1 MSGSTMDIII
11 LVALVLAALATVLTA
26 QVIRSVIGLAVTSA
40 LVSLVLFRLN
50 APLAAVF
57 ELSVGA
63 GLIPAIFLSVIG
75 ITKRMTPEALMERKK
90 EKLRMYWALPLI
102 VILVGVALTQV
113 HLPALPPPTAPPMA
127 GDVKTIL
134 WNLRH
139 LDLLGQILILLGG
152 TFGVVVLVKE
162 LEP

>member
-1 MSGSTMDIII
+1 MTLDIVI
-11 LVALVLAALATVLTA
+11 LVVLILAALATVMTA
-26 QVIRSVIGLAVTSA
+26 QLLRSVIGLAVTSVM
-40 LVSLVLFRLN
+40 VSLVLFRLH

-75 ITKRMTPEALMERKK
+75 MTKRLTPEALSQRKK
-90 EKLRMYWALPLI
+90 EKLRMYWALP
-102 VILVGVALTQV
+102 ILLVVVGVALTRV
-113 HLPALPPPTAPPMA
+113 HLPALPTPSATPMA
-127 GDVKTIL
+127 DDVKTIL

-152 TFGVVVLVKE
+152 AFGVVVLVKE

>member
-1 MSGSTMDIII
+1 MTVDILI
-11 LVALVLAALATVLTA
+11 LVVLVLAALATVMTA

-40 LVSLVLFRLN
+40 LVSLVLFRMH

-75 ITKRMTPEALMERKK
+75 MTKRLTPDALSLRRK
-90 EKLRMYWALPLI
+90 EKLRLYWALPIL
-102 VILVGVALTQV
+102 VILVGVVLTRV
-113 HLPALPPPTAPPMA
+113 HLPSLPMPSVQPAA

-152 TFGVVVLVKE
+152 AFGVVVLVKE

>member
-1 MSGSTMDIII
+1 
-11 LVALVLAALATVLTA
+11 
-26 QVIRSVIGLAVTSA
+26 
-40 LVSLVLFRLN
+40 
-50 APLAAVF
+50 
-57 ELSVGA
+57 
-63 GLIPAIFLSVIG
+63 
-75 ITKRMTPEALMERKK
+75 
-90 EKLRMYWALPLI
+90 
-102 VILVGVALTQV
+102 
-113 HLPALPPPTAPPMA
+113 MA

>member
-1 MSGSTMDIII
+1 MTVDILI
-11 LVALVLAALATVLTA
+11 LVILIVAALATVMTA
-26 QVIRSVIGLAVTSA
+26 ELIRSVIGLAVTSA
-40 LVSLVLFRLN
+40 MASLVLFRLH

-75 ITKRMTPEALMERKK
+75 MTRRMDPEALSKLRK
-90 EKLRMYWALPLI
+90 EKLRLYWALP
-102 VILVGVALTQV
+102 ILVVFVGVALTQAS
-113 HLPALPPPTAPPMA
+113 LPSLPVPAAPPLA

-139 LDLLGQILILLGG
+139 LDLLGQVLILLGG
-152 TFGVVVLVKE
+152 AFGVVVLVKE
-162 LEP
+162 MES

>member
-1 MSGSTMDIII
+1 MTTLDIVI
-11 LVALVLAALATVLTA
+11 LIVLILAALATVMTA
-26 QVIRSVIGLAVTSA
+26 QLIRSVIGLAVTSVM
-40 LVSLVLFRLN
+40 VSLVLFRLH

-75 ITKRMTPEALMERKK
+75 MTKRLTPEALLQRRK
-90 EKLRMYWALPLI
+90 EKLRLYWALP
-102 VILVGVALTQV
+102 VILVVVGVALTRV
-113 HLPALPPPTAPPMA
+113 HLPGLPPPSAPPMA

-139 LDLLGQILILLGG
+139 LDLIGQILILLGG
-152 TFGVVVLVKE
+152 AFGVVVLVKE